1 MHLAILRIT
10 SSLKYVSSPSETPV
24 NLQTKKFYIVKAL
37 SNPMA
42 ESQFPRELKMALSLL
57 LIIAGFSMYWVW
69 GLLYGSWNI
78 FQKEFIGVYS
88 IVIVLFGFGI
98 LGLILSLKGK

>member
-1 MHLAILRIT
+1 
-10 SSLKYVSSPSETPV
+10 
-24 NLQTKKFYIVKAL
+24 
-37 SNPMA
+37 MA
-42 ESQFPRELKMALSLL
+42 ESQFPRKLKIVLSLI
-57 LIIAGFSMYWVW
+57 LIIAGFAMYWAW